1 MTRKPGTFTPGN
13 PGGPG
18 RTPLGDLK
26 RVKVWTSLSPADHAR
41 IVAARAEGESQ
52 SDTLARLILA
62 GLERGQKA

>member
-1 MTRKPGTFTPGN
+1 MKPGTFAPGN

-18 RTPLGDLK
+18 RPPKEKGTL
-26 RVKVWTSLSPADHAR
+26 RVKVWASLLPADHAR

-62 GLERGQKA
+62 GLERG